1 MADNYTVQLVMNGG
15 AWQLSL
21 CARLPHPNAIA
32 LSNTSLRILAIHIA
46 PAAQARMVH
55 HRCRRLVARLLADAG
70 KAKVI
75 YRNMSVHDWHVP
87 GPYTG
92 HEIVSALD
100 MVRHVVRGFSEVDA
114 AATMHGLMSL
124 QARSHPLHVR
134 FFACLPAAARS
145 VDSDRA
151 ADDVLARAL
160 RRRAGLGL
168 HDATGWVFPCNDA
181 AAERLIAWE
190 CEHELALP

>member
-1 MADNYTVQLVMNGG
+1 
-15 AWQLSL
+15 
-21 CARLPHPNAIA
+21 
-32 LSNTSLRILAIHIA
+32 
-46 PAAQARMVH
+46 MVH

-100 MVRHVVRGFSEVDA
+100 TVRHVVRGFSEVDA